1 MIKEKSKNSK
11 ELKKKE
17 RIAFC
22 PTPLPTLLPC
32 VVCFLP
38 VFFPLSQSIHPSW
51 ARALC
56 HFRTQTAMTFA
67 EDKTYQYIRNHHG
80 NFCNIHVLEIL
91 PYLSCLTISDQGYV
105 FQDRLRASYERWGN
119 QGTLWDLF
127 NSLRRRNGWVPS
139 FIGALRACELSSLAD
154 EVDRVYQSNLLR
166 NPNNTPSPLERPSVP
181 AGVPGPSTPAVAP
194 SIPCNGYREDEPSY
208 PMPVQDTQSPE
219 SLGESSKKAPQP
231 PSSGAVLKRLGG
243 PLQPSSDMVALSPLT
258 CSGHQEQD
266 TELGTTHTAGVVS
279 SFTSSYGPVSPTV
292 SFQPLVRSTTRASRL
307 PGPPVSA
314 PSIGTSSSSTGLA
327 SAGGAGDQAEGTICS
342 SGAGVPTSSAFGS
355 TVPSKLSTSLKP
367 PGAMPTNVLTSLAP
381 SKLPINSVHSGVVP
395 PEVPTGLV
403 PGHRKHMCTVPR
415 KLPANTGPTIRNSN
429 RLVEETPASPAPTG
443 TATGGTSPWPDSSSD
458 CWGSELELS
467 KPGRLVSRMDSQP
480 FSGCSADLAISHS
493 NSLGVGPDNAPE
505 ENEYE
510 SEDTIRIHGGPST
523 PVLGDSPGTHTAPE
537 FWEEEELEELLVVR
551 NLPWAPWLGVA
562 VAGVLLAALLATL
575 YRRRPLQ

>member
-1 MIKEKSKNSK
+1 
-11 ELKKKE
+11 
-17 RIAFC
+17 
-22 PTPLPTLLPC
+22 
-32 VVCFLP
+32 
-38 VFFPLSQSIHPSW
+38 
-51 ARALC
+51 
-56 HFRTQTAMTFA
+56 MTFA

-91 PYLSCLTISDQGYV
+91 PYLSCLTASDQGCV

-166 NPNNTPSPLERPSVP
+166 NPNHSPSPLERPSVS

-208 PMPVQDTQSPE
+208 PMPVQDTQPPE

-292 SFQPLVRSTTRASRL
+292 SFQPLVRSTPRASRL

-314 PSIGTSSSSTGLA
+314 PSIGTSSSTGLA
-327 SAGGAGDQAEGTICS
+327 SAGGAADQAEDTICS
-342 SGAGVPTSSAFGS
+342 SGAGVPTNSLTAS
-355 TVPSKLSTSLKP
+355 TVPSK
-367 PGAMPTNVLTSLAP
+367 
-381 SKLPINSVHSGVVP
+381 
-395 PEVPTGLV
+395 
-403 PGHRKHMCTVPR
+403 
-415 KLPANTGPTIRNSN
+415 
-429 RLVEETPASPAPTG
+429 ETPASPGPTG

-467 KPGRLVSRMDSQP
+467 KPGRLISRMDSQP
-480 FSGCSADLAISHS
+480 FSGCSADLAISYS
-493 NSLGVGPDNAPE
+493 NSLGMGPDNAPE

-523 PVLGDSPGTHTAPE
+523 PTLGDSPGTHTTPG
-537 FWEEEELEELLVVR
+537 FREEEELEELLVVR
-551 NLPWAPWLGVA
+551 TSPWAPWLGVA

-575 YRRRPLQ
+575 HRRRLLQ

>member
-1 MIKEKSKNSK
+1 
-11 ELKKKE
+11 
-17 RIAFC
+17 
-22 PTPLPTLLPC
+22 
-32 VVCFLP
+32 
-38 VFFPLSQSIHPSW
+38 
-51 ARALC
+51 
-56 HFRTQTAMTFA
+56 MTFA

-91 PYLSCLTISDQGYV
+91 PYLSCLTASDQGCV

-166 NPNNTPSPLERPSVP
+166 NPNHSPSPLERPSVS

-208 PMPVQDTQSPE
+208 PMPVQDTQPPE

-292 SFQPLVRSTTRASRL
+292 SFQPLVRSTPRASRL

-314 PSIGTSSSSTGLA
+314 PSIGTSSSTGLA
-327 SAGGAGDQAEGTICS
+327 SAGGAADQAEDTICS
-342 SGAGVPTSSAFGS
+342 SGAGVPTNSLTASTVPSKVPTNSAFGS
-355 TVPSKLSTSLKP
+355 TVSSKLSTSLKP

-381 SKLPINSVHSGVVP
+381 SKLPINSVRSGMVP
-395 PEVPTGLV
+395 PKVPTGLV
-403 PGHRKHMCTVPR
+403 PDHRKHMCTVPR

-429 RLVEETPASPAPTG
+429 RLVEETPASPGPTG

-467 KPGRLVSRMDSQP
+467 KPGRLISRMDSQP
-480 FSGCSADLAISHS
+480 FSGCSADLAISYS
-493 NSLGVGPDNAPE
+493 NSLGMGPDNAPE

-523 PVLGDSPGTHTAPE
+523 PTLGDSPGTHTTPG
-537 FWEEEELEELLVVR
+537 FREEEELEELLVVR
-551 NLPWAPWLGVA
+551 TSPWAPWLGVA

-575 YRRRPLQ
+575 HRRRLLQ